1 MLHVFSVCGSE
12 GSTSAMYLRWQSL
25 HSFGKCGFY

>member
-1 MLHVFSVCGSE
+1 MLHVFTVCGSE
-12 GSTSAMYLRWQSL
+12 GSTSPMYLGGQSL